1 LLQKTWD
8 LPALHFTG
16 EWKNMI
22 YKNFRLQVI
31 ARIMLIAVFLV
42 LAFIAYRYENY
53 IGIAVIIVILVFLTF
68 SVIRYVERTNR
79 DLANFLESIRF
90 EEFNRHFRTE
100 GMGASFDELSDAFN
114 HVIRDF
120 QRIRSEKEEQYHYLQ
135 NIVQNIE
142 VSIIAYLPDGTVELI
157 NKSAKK
163 LFQVSNLKN
172 LKALEPLSHELVNTF
187 LQIKPG
193 NNYLVKVQDEDD
205 ILQLAITASE
215 LKIRDKV
222 IIIATISNI
231 QNVLEGQETEAWQKL
246 IRVLTH
252 EIMNSIAPISSL
264 SATVEQMLNKVESK
278 NCETGLVTMTCE
290 DVEEIKQ
297 ALQTINKR
305 SNGLLH
311 FVNTYRN
318 LTRIPK
324 PNFKVTRVTDL
335 LKNIQLLM
343 GEEFKKNK
351 IIYNVKV
358 EPENLEIYADEQLIE
373 QVLINLV
380 KNSVNAIEGL
390 EKGEITIKGFYN
402 KRGRVTVQVI
412 DNGKGILK
420 DVIDKIFIPFF
431 TTKPS
436 GSGIGLS
443 LSKQILRLHNGAIT
457 AHSEPEK
464 ETVFT
469 LTF

>member
-1 LLQKTWD
+1 
-8 LPALHFTG
+8 
-16 EWKNMI
+16 MI
-22 YKNFRLQVI
+22 FKNFRFRLIIRVL
-31 ARIMLIAVFLV
+31 LIAVSII
-42 LAFIAYRYENY
+42 LAILSFQFQNY
-53 IGIAVIIVILVFLTF
+53 IGFGVVLVLLVFEIISL
-68 SVIRYVERTNR
+68 IHYVDRTNR
-79 DLANFLESIRF
+79 DLSNFLESIRF
-90 EEFNRHFRTE
+90 EEFNRYFRAE
-100 GMGASFDELSDAFN
+100 GLGASFDELSEAFN

-120 QRIRSEKEEQYHYLQ
+120 QRLRSEKEEQYHYLQ
-135 NIVQNIE
+135 NIVQNLE

-163 LFQVSNLKN
+163 LFQVSTLKN
-172 LKALEPLSHELVNTF
+172 LKALEPLSHELVNTL

-193 NNYLVKVQDEDD
+193 SNCLVKVQDEDD

-215 LKIRDKV
+215 LKIREKL

-252 EIMNSIAPISSL
+252 EIMNSIAPIASL
-264 SATVEQMLNKVESK
+264 SATIEQMLK
-278 NCETGLVTMTCE
+278 NADTSTNENDKAILQNE
-290 DVEEIKQ
+290 DLEEIKL

-324 PNFKVTRVTDL
+324 PNFKITKVTDL
-335 LKNIQLLM
+335 IKNIQLLI
-343 GEEFKKNK
+343 GEEFKKQN
-351 IIYNVKV
+351 IHYSVSI
-358 EPENLEIYADEQLIE
+358 EPESLEIYADEQLIE

-380 KNSVNAIEGL
+380 KNSIHALEGNANGI
-390 EKGEITIKGFYN
+390 ITIKGFYN